1 MKRRSLARVFAG
13 PVGVA
18 LATVG
23 ALVAGLV
30 GDGWWDAA
38 AWVGLAVPLVASRRA
53 IR

>member
-1 MKRRSLARVFAG
+1 MRRSLARVFAA
-13 PVGVA
+13 PAAVA

-30 GDGWWDAA
+30 GDSWWDAV
-38 AWVGLAVPLVASRRA
+38 AWAGLAVPLVASRRA

>member
-1 MKRRSLARVFAG
+1 MKRRPLAQVFAA
-13 PVGVA
+13 PAAVG

-30 GDGWWDAA
+30 GDGWWDVA

>member
-1 MKRRSLARVFAG
+1 MRRARLAA
-13 PVGVA
+13 PVLVA

-30 GDGWWDAA
+30 GDGWWDVV
-38 AWVGLAVPLVASRRA
+38 AWVGLAVPLVASRGA